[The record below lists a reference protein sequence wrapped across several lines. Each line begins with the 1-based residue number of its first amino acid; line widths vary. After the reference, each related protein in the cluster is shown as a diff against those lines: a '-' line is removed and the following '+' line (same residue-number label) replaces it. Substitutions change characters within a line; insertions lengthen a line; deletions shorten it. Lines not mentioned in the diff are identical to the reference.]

1 MPMFAV
7 PFTRSGEWN
16 EFRCRADER
25 LSVVE
30 PKLGA
35 GRHRLCYPSPSLSRS
50 NHPPSLFAFPLR
62 CATIGAMSFNAK
74 HPPIWLR
81 KLHVSAAQARPSD
94 YPARP
99 EDGILLC
106 CSLSD
111 EVRAWSLACTGALGL
126 SQMSAP
132 APPLNHPFHP
142 ERRGVR
148 NAVR

>member
-1 MPMFAV
+1 MFAV
-7 PFTRSGEWN
+7 PFSEAIQR
-16 EFRCRADER
+16 
-25 LSVVE
+25 
-30 PKLGA
+30 P
-35 GRHRLCYPSPSLSRS
+35 H
-50 NHPPSLFAFPLR
+50 R
-62 CATIGAMSFNAK
+62 CATIGTMSFDAK

-111 EVRAWSLACTGALGL
+111 EVHAWSLACTDALGL

-132 APPLNHPFHP
+132 AYPLNHPFHP
-142 ERRGVR
+142 ERRGIRNVVR
-148 NAVR
+148 